1 MYVKSQL
8 LLYRNALR
16 IEKNKTIEK
25 NIWKFY

>member
-16 IEKNKTIEK
+16 REKNKTIEK